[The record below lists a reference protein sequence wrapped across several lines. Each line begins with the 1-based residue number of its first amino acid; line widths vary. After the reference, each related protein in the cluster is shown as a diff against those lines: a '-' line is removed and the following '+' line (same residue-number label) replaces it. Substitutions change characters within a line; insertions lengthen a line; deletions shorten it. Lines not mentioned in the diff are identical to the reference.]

1 MNAHLEILIVDDDI
15 DLTAS
20 LRDILEM
27 NGYGTAVAHDGET
40 ALALCRDKVFNL
52 GIIDLKLPDISGIE
66 LIDDLAKLCDEME
79 YIISTGYASMDSAV
93 DAVSQKKVIAYQ
105 LKPFNMDHLLAIIMQ
120 VAERRKAE
128 GELQRLLEN
137 ESKSAREW
145 QELFDASIDEISLL
159 SPDFEILRINRAG
172 CERLGK
178 KPEEIIGKK
187 CYEVVYGL
195 HRPIDN
201 CPCEDIV
208 RTNRA
213 GTGEIKYNGKCYL
226 ITGSPIVSEN
236 GELLAFTH
244 VAKDITEQKQL
255 EEERRRAEK
264 LESVGTLAGGIAHD
278 FNNLLTGVIG
288 NITLAK
294 RYLEPKSKAGERLTA
309 AEKAALKARGLTQ
322 QLLTFARGGIP
333 VRKVSSITEL
343 IKDTAT
349 FILRGSNVK
358 CELSLPGDIWPV
370 EVDEVQMTQVINNL
384 AINAGEAMPEGG
396 TIHIEAKNTVVE
408 GDALPLPAGK
418 YVEITVEDHGIG
430 IEKEHLSRI
439 FEPYFTT
446 KLKGSGL
453 GLATT
458 YSIIKNHDGYIT
470 VESEVGAGT
479 TFHIYLPASKRPIP
493 AKKREEAVQSAFPGR
508 GKILVMDDE
517 EVIREMLS
525 KMLPLAGYEVELVK
539 DGAEAIERYVKAEK
553 AGQPFDAVIM
563 DLTVPGGMGGREAI
577 KELLEIAPAA
587 KVIVSSGYATDSVM
601 ADYKQYGFS
610 AIAAKPYSAGDL
622 ERILHNILKK

>member
-1 MNAHLEILIVDDDI
+1 MRLRLSPRLAWYISKILPLLAVFAIAFGVTSILII
-15 DLTAS
+15 
-20 LRDILEM
+20 
-27 NGYGTAVAHDGET
+27 
-40 ALALCRDKVFNL
+40 
-52 GIIDLKLPDISGIE
+52 ISGFNPGDVFGG
-66 LIDDLAKLCDEME
+66 LF
-79 YIISTGYASMDSAV
+79 SGGFGSAYRFGQTLNQ
-93 DAVSQKKVIAYQ
+93 AT
-105 LKPFNMDHLLAIIMQ
+105 PLLFCALGLLLVFKAGIWNIG
-120 VAERRKAE
+120 AE
-128 GELQRLLEN
+128 GQLYIGAVGALIAGYFVPSIPGPLQIILMVIFAFVFGALWGAIPGYLRARFNTN
-137 ESKSAREW
+137 E
-145 QELFDASIDEISLL
+145 IIISLL
-159 SPDFEILRINRAG
+159 LVFVAMWFVSYLVKFPWRSTTSAG
-172 CERLGK
+172 F
-178 KPEEIIGKK
+178 P
-187 CYEVVYGL
+187 
-195 HRPIDN
+195 
-201 CPCEDIV
+201 
-208 RTNRA
+208 
-213 GTGEIKYNGKCYL
+213 
-226 ITGSPIVSEN
+226 VSETIWPTSWLPILP
-236 GELLAFTH
+236 GVGAHAGIIIALVLAAVVWFILQRSTYGYH
-244 VAKDITEQKQL
+244 IKA
-255 EEERRRAEK
+255 
-264 LESVGTLAGGIAHD
+264 VGVNPDTA
-278 FNNLLTGVIG
+278 
-288 NITLAK
+288 
-294 RYLEPKSKAGERLTA
+294 RY
-309 AEKAALKARGLTQ
+309 
-322 QLLTFARGGIP
+322 GGIP

-358 CELSLPGDIWPV
+358 CELSLPDDIWPV
-370 EVDEVQMTQVINNL
+370 EIDEVQMTQVINNL

-470 VESEVGAGT
+470 VESEVGVGT
-479 TFHIYLPASKRPIP
+479 IFRIYLPASKRPVPI
-493 AKKREEAVQSAFPGR
+493 KKREEAVQSAFPGR

-517 EVIREMLS
+517 EIIREMLS

-539 DGAEAIERYVKAEK
+539 DGAEAIERYVKAKK

-587 KVIVSSGYATDSVM
+587 KVIVSSGYATDSIM
-601 ADYKQYGFS
+601 ADYKKYGFS
-610 AIAAKPYSAGDL
+610 AIATKPYSTGEL